1 MHDAAFKKTKS
12 YKMKLK
18 PITLNEDKT
27 SEAYASAECQQL
39 LQMYDG
45 FYPQTGFNIPWVG
58 YFVISQDKVVGS
70 CGFVGQ
76 PQDGKVEIA
85 YWTFKAFEG
94 QGIAS
99 FACKE
104 LVSIAY
110 QTDRDV
116 TITAKTAPEKN
127 ASTKILE
134 NNNFTFTQI
143 VQDEE
148 IGNAWLWTHKRK

>member
-1 MHDAAFKKTKS
+1 
-12 YKMKLK
+12 MKLR

-27 SEAYASAECQQL
+27 NGAFASADCQRL

-45 FYPQTGFNIPWVG
+45 FYPKIGFNIPWVG
-58 YFVISQDKVVGS
+58 YFVVRQNQIVGS
-70 CGFVGQ
+70 CSFLGQ
-76 PQDGKVEIA
+76 PQDGKVEVA
-85 YWTFKAFEG
+85 YWTFKEFEG

-104 LVSIAY
+104 LVTIAN
-110 QTDRDV
+110 QADPGL
-116 TITAKTAPEKN
+116 TITAKTAPEHN

-134 NNNFTFTQI
+134 NNNFAFTEI

-148 IGNAWLWTHKRK
+148 IGNAWLWTHKGTTD